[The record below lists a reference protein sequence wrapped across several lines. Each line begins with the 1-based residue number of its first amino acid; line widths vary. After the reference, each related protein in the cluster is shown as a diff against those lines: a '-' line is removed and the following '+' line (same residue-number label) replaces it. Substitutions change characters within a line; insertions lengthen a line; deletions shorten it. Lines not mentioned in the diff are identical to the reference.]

1 MTDSGNE
8 TSVGQYLT
16 EAQHLSVVAQPVPAL
31 NPGEVLIAP
40 RSVTLCGSDMH
51 YFQKGCNGSI
61 KILQPLCLGHEFSGN
76 IVELGPGVTD
86 RQKGD
91 LVAIEPGV
99 ACGKCELCLDGR
111 YNICPELRFRG
122 SGSAWPHFQGGLQ
135 TRVVHPAAWTHKL
148 PPGMTSEEGALLEP
162 LAVAVHAC
170 RRAGIKPGS
179 SCTVIGAGAVGLLC
193 AVAARLSGCSRI
205 VIADIVRSR
214 VEFALHYRFAD
225 AGFVVPAKRG
235 GTAEEEL
242 EIATEMAKSLAEVRY
257 PDGTPVGR
265 SNYTFECTGVQS
277 CVQASILATKA
288 GGKAVLVGMGTP
300 NHLLPI
306 SDASAREVD
315 IIAVWRYAN
324 CYPEAIDIMEKSKSD
339 PMMPDIG
346 QMITHRFHGL
356 ENVHQALTCA
366 SKSRDEDGNM
376 VIKVVVNVNEEELD
390 V

>member
-31 NPGEVLIAP
+31 NPGDVLIAP

-91 LVAIEPGV
+91 LVAIELGV
-99 ACGKCELCLDGR
+99 AYGECELCLDGR

-122 SGSAWPHFQGGLQ
+122 SGSAWPHLQGGLQ

-170 RRAGIKPGS
+170 RRAGIKSGS
-179 SCTVIGAGAVGLLC
+179 SCTVIGAGA
-193 AVAARLSGCSRI
+193 
-205 VIADIVRSR
+205 
-214 VEFALHYRFAD
+214 FALHYRFAD
-225 AGFVVPAKRG
+225 AGFVVPAKRCA
-235 GTAEEEL
+235 TAEEEL
-242 EIATEMAKSLAEVRY
+242 EIAREMAKFLAEVRN
-257 PDGTPVGR
+257 PDGTTVGR

-300 NHLLPI
+300 NLLLPI

-324 CYPEAIDIMEKSKSD
+324 CYPEAIDIMGKSKSD